1 MYNHIGKGLIVDN
14 GVIVDAIFVELA
26 TNMPIKSWTFCI
38 FWTTTSITVMKIPSP
53 CLLISMLEAHNP
65 RDSIPTFLFETA
77 DNSVMT
83 STEKIKVM

>member
-1 MYNHIGKGLIVDN
+1 MKDCTGKGLIVDN
-14 GVIVDAIFVELA
+14 WVLVNAILLELA
-26 TNMPIKSWTFCI
+26 TNMSIKSWTFCI
-38 FWTTTSITVMKIPSP
+38 FWTTTCITVMKIPPP
-53 CLLISMLEAHNP
+53 CLLISVFEAHNP